1 MRILTLEN
9 DKITELSPNNLT
21 CKNNIWIRSINPSA
35 KEIALLSKLIH
46 APEEEFKE
54 FLKEDERPRL
64 DLNKYTQ
71 LIYRI
76 PFLEDGSVVT
86 MPVSVFVYKKFIV
99 TVEKQQT
106 GALNYIESLVLQNKR
121 RFLFKK
127 SAMTFLTYFID
138 RVNDEFFATTHKIA
152 DTLEMFKVTEGLT
165 KEMTKKVYSLSVT
178 LSFFNQS
185 LIGNIEVLNNLR
197 KSKSTA
203 FSSKDKDNFKEL
215 YVDALQIFDA
225 AKVQREIVLNL
236 FNLQSII
243 ASARMNEYIKKLTII
258 TLVIMIPTF
267 ITGLYGMNLALPL
280 ADSPGSFYIVLGV
293 MIVAAVVGVG
303 LFKFLERF

>member
-1 MRILTLEN
+1 MRILTLQN
-9 DKITELSPNNLT
+9 DKILELSPKNL
-21 CKNNIWIRSINPSA
+21 KSSNNIWIRSINPSN
-35 KEIALLSKLIH
+35 KEIALLSEITH
-46 APEEEFKE
+46 APEEEFRE

-64 DLNKYTQ
+64 DVNKYIQ

-86 MPVSVFVYKKFIV
+86 MPVSIFVYKKFIV

-127 SAMTFLTYFID
+127 SSMTFLTYFID

-152 DTLEMFKVTEGLT
+152 DTLEMFKTTEGLT

-197 KSKSTA
+197 KSKSRA
-203 FSSKDKDNFKEL
+203 FSYKDRDNFKEL
-215 YVDALQIFDA
+215 YVDALQTFDA

-267 ITGLYGMNLALPL
+267 ITGLYGMNLTLPL
-280 ADSPGSFYIVLGV
+280 AGTPGSFYIILGV
-293 MIVAAVVGVG
+293 MVAAAVLGVG